1 MKMAR
6 EPVLHFRLVRAMFDI
21 RGVMITLE
29 VTSIDGLRYKVDLR
43 PGDTMVASSE
53 VVEPEVIVGAET
65 KQLLMEF

>member
-1 MKMAR
+1 MAR
-6 EPVLHFRLVRAMFDI
+6 EPVLHFRLVRAAFDT

-43 PGDTMVASSE
+43 PGDTMIASSE

>member
-1 MKMAR
+1 MMR
-6 EPVLHFRLVRAMFDI
+6 EPVLHFRLVRVAFDT
-21 RGVMITLE
+21 RGVMVTLE